1 VDETILTIHILSAAV
16 WIGSSSFFAFA
27 GPRFAKVG
35 GPPALAWIGIVIDA
49 IRKFL
54 VPAALLTGIS
64 GMVLVATQDE
74 WEWSD
79 GFVSIGLA
87 VFVVVLGIG
96 TGFNLPN
103 LKKAQKYAADGDF
116 QAVGATARKVA
127 RAGGLMILLLVF
139 AEAAMVFRLGA

>member
-1 VDETILTIHILSAAV
+1 MDETVLTIHILSAAA
-16 WIGSSSFFAFA
+16 WIGTSMFFAFA

-35 GPPALAWIGIVIDA
+35 GPPAITWIGIVIEA

-54 VPAALLTGIS
+54 VPAALLTAIS
-64 GMVLVATQDE
+64 GVLLVTTQDE

-87 VFVVVLGIG
+87 VFLVVLGIG

-103 LKKAQKYAADGDF
+103 LKKVQKYAADGDF
-116 QAVGATARKVA
+116 QAVAVTARKVV
-127 RAGGLMILLLVF
+127 RAGAVMILLLVF
-139 AEAAMVFRLGA
+139 AEVAMVFRLGA